1 MARPARCR
9 KFEVDRNPA
18 FPDKPA
24 SMKTAAAPSLAFA
37 LLLLGTTLGLAGTD
51 LVLPAVPD
59 LPGVLG
65 GSAALAQLVLAAF
78 VAGGCV
84 GLVLFGELGARAD
97 QRKLL
102 VGSLIAYAIV
112 SLACALAP
120 SLPALVGLRF
130 LHGLSGAAAAVF
142 APGMIRAM
150 FSEAGAV
157 RALGVMGSV
166 ESLVPALAPVAGVGL
181 LAAFGW
187 ASSFYVIAALSLM
200 VAVLVRALGS
210 SLPVPPP
217 TRGKGSY
224 IRLLNNS
231 TYLRYALS
239 QACTLGGLL
248 IFVFGAPAMMT
259 KALGLSLNAF
269 IIMQVTGIAFFILA
283 SNLAGRLADKFGPER
298 MILTGSAVSA
308 LGLIGLAAFGFSG
321 GTDATVITALFVPVN
336 FGLGLRGPP
345 GFFRAIL
352 ASDGDD
358 ARGAA
363 LVILFIL
370 ATTATGTAIAAPFVT
385 DGLAPLAMIAGGASC
400 FSVLMLL
407 VLPKLETR

>member
-1 MARPARCR
+1 
-9 KFEVDRNPA
+9 
-18 FPDKPA
+18 
-24 SMKTAAAPSLAFA
+24 MKTAAAPSLAFA

-59 LPGVLG
+59 LPEVLG
-65 GSAALAQLVLAAF
+65 GSAAMAQLVLAAF
-78 VAGGCV
+78 VAGGCL
-84 GLVLFGELGARAD
+84 GLILFGELGARAD
-97 QRKLL
+97 QRRLL
-102 VGSLIAYAIV
+102 VGSLIAYALV

-157 RALGVMGSV
+157 RALGLMGSV
-166 ESLVPALAPVAGVGL
+166 ESLVPALAPVAGVWL

-187 ASSFYVIAALSLM
+187 TSSFYLIAVLSLI

-217 TRGKGSY
+217 TRSQGSY
-224 IRLLNNS
+224 IRLLKNP
-231 TYLRYALS
+231 TYMRYALS

-269 IIMQVTGIAFFILA
+269 ILMQVTGIAFFILA
-283 SNLAGRLADKFGPER
+283 SNVAGRLADMFGSER
-298 MILTGSAVSA
+298 MILAGSAISA
-308 LGLIGLAAFGFSG
+308 LGLMALSIYGNAG
-321 GTDATVITALFVPVN
+321 GTDALVITALFVPVN
-336 FGLGLRGPP
+336 LGLGLRGPP
-345 GFFRAIL
+345 GFFHAIL

-370 ATTATGTAIAAPFVT
+370 SMTATGTAIAAPLVT
-385 DGLAPLAMIAGGASC
+385 AGLSPLAGVAAS
-400 FSVLMLL
+400 FSCISVILL
-407 VLPKLETR
+407 VSLRPLKAR

>member
-1 MARPARCR
+1 M
-9 KFEVDRNPA
+9 N
-18 FPDKPA
+18 
-24 SMKTAAAPSLAFA
+24 TAASPSLAFA

-51 LVLPAVPD
+51 LVLPAVPG
-59 LPGVLG
+59 LPEVLG
-65 GSAALAQLVLAAF
+65 GSAAMAQLVLAAF
-78 VAGGCV
+78 VAGGCA
-84 GLVLFGELGARAD
+84 GLILFGELGARAD
-97 QRKLL
+97 QRSLL
-102 VGSLIAYAIV
+102 VGSLIAYALV

-130 LHGLSGAAAAVF
+130 LHGLSGSAAAVF

-166 ESLVPALAPVAGVGL
+166 ESLVPALAPVAGVWL
-181 LAAFGW
+181 LAAWGW
-187 ASSFYVIAALSLM
+187 TSSFYMIAALSLI
-200 VAVLVRALGS
+200 VALLVRALGS
-210 SLPVPPP
+210 SLPMPPP

-224 IRLLNNS
+224 IRLLSNG

-259 KALGLSLNAF
+259 KALDLTLKAF

-283 SNLAGRLADKFGPER
+283 SNIAGRLADMFGPER
-298 MILTGSAVSA
+298 MILLGSAVSA
-308 LGLIGLAAFGFSG
+308 LGLTGLTIYGLRG
-321 GTDATVITALFVPVN
+321 GSDAWIITALFVPVN
-336 FGLGLRGPP
+336 LGLGLRGPP

-370 ATTATGTAIAAPFVT
+370 STTATGTAIAAPFVT
-385 DGLAPLAMIAGGASC
+385 DGLAPLASVAAAASC
-400 FSVLMLL
+400 LSVLLL
-407 VLPKLETR
+407 LALPKLEVRSA

>member
-1 MARPARCR
+1 
-9 KFEVDRNPA
+9 
-18 FPDKPA
+18 
-24 SMKTAAAPSLAFA
+24 MKTAAAPSLAFA

-59 LPGVLG
+59 LPEVLG
-65 GSAALAQLVLAAF
+65 GSAAMAQLVLAAF
-78 VAGGCV
+78 VAGGCL
-84 GLVLFGELGARAD
+84 GLILFGELGARAD
-97 QRKLL
+97 QRSLL
-102 VGSLIAYAIV
+102 VGSLIAYAVI

-157 RALGVMGSV
+157 RALGLMGSV
-166 ESLVPALAPVAGVGL
+166 ESLVPALAPVAGVWL

-187 ASSFYVIAALSLM
+187 TSSFYAIAVLSLI
-200 VAVLVRALGS
+200 VALLVRALGS

-217 TRGKGSY
+217 TRGQGSY
-224 IRLLNNS
+224 IRLLKNA
-231 TYLRYALS
+231 TYMRYALS

-248 IFVFGAPAMMT
+248 IFVFGAPAMIT
-259 KALGLSLNAF
+259 KALGSDLNAF

-283 SNLAGRLADKFGPER
+283 SNIAGRLAEMFGPER
-298 MILTGSAVSA
+298 MILLGSVISA
-308 LGLIGLAAFGFSG
+308 LGLIGLAAYGMTG
-321 GTDATVITALFVPVN
+321 GTGTLVLTALFVPVN
-336 FGLGLRGPP
+336 LGLGLRGPP
-345 GFFRAIL
+345 GFFRAII

-370 ATTATGTAIAAPFVT
+370 STTATGTTIAAPFVT
-385 DGLAPLAMIAGGASC
+385 DGLAPLALVAGGASC
-400 FSVLMLL
+400 LSVLLL
-407 VLPKLETR
+407 LFLPKLEAR

>member
-1 MARPARCR
+1 
-9 KFEVDRNPA
+9 
-18 FPDKPA
+18 
-24 SMKTAAAPSLAFA
+24 MKSTAAPSLAFA

-59 LPGVLG
+59 LPDTLG
-65 GSAALAQLVLAAF
+65 GSAAMAQLVLAAF

-84 GLVLFGELGARAD
+84 GLILFGELGARAD
-97 QRKLL
+97 QRSLL
-102 VGSLIAYAIV
+102 VGSLVAYALV

-166 ESLVPALAPVAGVGL
+166 ESLVPALAPVAGVWL

-187 ASSFYVIAALSLM
+187 TSSFYMIAVLSLG
-200 VAVLVRALGS
+200 VALLVRALGS

-224 IRLLNNS
+224 IRLLSNK
-231 TYLRYALS
+231 TYVRYALS

-259 KALGLSLNAF
+259 RALGLTLNDF
-269 IIMQVTGIAFFILA
+269 ILMQVTGIAFFILA
-283 SNLAGRLADKFGPER
+283 SNLAGRLADMFGPER
-298 MILTGSAVSA
+298 MILLGSAISA
-308 LGLIGLAAFGFSG
+308 LGLIGLAAYGSTG
-321 GTDATVITALFVPVN
+321 GMEAWVITALFVPVN
-336 FGLGLRGPP
+336 LGLGLRGPP

-370 ATTATGTAIAAPFVT
+370 SSTAAGTAIAGPFVT
-385 DGLAPLAMIAGGASC
+385 AGLMPLASIAAAASC
-400 FSVLMLL
+400 LSVLLL
-407 VLPKLETR
+407 FALPRLQPQ